1 MLAEISHQK
10 SQAYLKQRNM
20 LAMLCLALIGL
31 MLVVV
36 MLFSAKDREVILQ
49 PILSRPMTVS
59 SAGPTADYLELV
71 TRDTASVMLNRSP
84 VALEYWMEQVLR
96 VVDPA
101 YQGRVKA
108 ELLRIVTEQKDSDV
122 SQAFSM
128 TGMKV
133 DPRALASEVTGVVT
147 VFVGKKVIASDKR
160 TFRFRWSYQ
169 GLSLAMIEF
178 GEVLPKGAKEL

>member
-1 MLAEISHQK
+1 MLAEISHAK
-10 SQAYLKQRNM
+10 SQALLKQRNM
-20 LAMLCLALIGL
+20 LAMLCLTLIGL
-31 MLVVV
+31 MMVVV

-71 TRDTASVMLNRSP
+71 TRDTSSIILNRSP

-101 YQGRVKA
+101 YQGRVKS

-133 DPRALASEVTGVVT
+133 DPKALTSEVTGVVT

-169 GLSLAMIEF
+169 GLSLAMTEF
-178 GEVLPKGAKEL
+178 GEVLPKGAEEY

>member
-1 MLAEISHQK
+1 MLADIAHAR
-10 SQAYLKQRNM
+10 SQALLKQRNM
-20 LAMLCLALIGL
+20 LAMLCMTLAGL

-36 MLFSAKDREVILQ
+36 MLFSAKDREVVLQ
-49 PILSRPMTVS
+49 PILSRPMTIS

-71 TRDTASVMLNRSP
+71 TRDTAAVMLNRSP

-101 YQGRVKA
+101 YQGRIKA
-108 ELLRIVTEQKDSDV
+108 ELLKIVTEQKDSDV
-122 SQAFSM
+122 SQAFSL

-133 DPRALASEVTGVVT
+133 DPKALTSEVTGVIT

-169 GLSLAMIEF
+169 GLSLAMTGF
-178 GEVLPKGAKEL
+178 GEVLPKGEKEF